1 MLSSVFTDLG
11 IPAKI
16 YDETPTDET
25 AYAASTTPL
34 TATPLPDWATVE
46 PLLAAKQV
54 AVKHAQIS
62 AERTRRIALG
72 TMATVTGIGSFL
84 VDTRDEVDFRN
95 INGLTAK
102 GIVLSMSGDTTT
114 TVTFRDA
121 NNVDR
126 VMNGAQLIEF
136 GASIGNV
143 VDVLYK
149 KSWALKAMDPIPDDI
164 TDDQYWT

>member
-1 MLSSVFTDLG
+1 MLSYVLTDLG
-11 IPAKI
+11 IPARI
-16 YDETPTDET
+16 FDETPADAA
-25 AYAASTTPL
+25 AYTASTTPL
-34 TATPLPDWATVE
+34 TSTPLPAWSVVA
-46 PLLAAKQV
+46 PLLEAKQLE
-54 AVKHAQIS
+54 AKYAQIS
-62 AERTRRIALG
+62 AERARRVALG